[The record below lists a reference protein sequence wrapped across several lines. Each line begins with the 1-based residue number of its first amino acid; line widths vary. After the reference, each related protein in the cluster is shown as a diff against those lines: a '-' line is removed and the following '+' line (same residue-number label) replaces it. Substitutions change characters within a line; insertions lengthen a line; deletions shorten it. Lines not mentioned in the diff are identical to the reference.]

1 MYSNEGLERFYFQ
14 YQEITGART
23 MRIGFWQELLG
34 LQANVKFKAN

>member
-23 MRIGFWQELLG
+23 MRIGFWQESFW
-34 LQANVKFKAN
+34 LQANVNIQN